1 MMVVGETSNFIIN
14 IQGEIMDILRV
25 KNFGMKIQRL
35 IEGEDLSRDE
45 TYGMFREVLLNRQPE
60 LQQGAFLA
68 ALVAKGETVEEIAG
82 AWAAIDE
89 IDTVHVTPELPDVLF
104 ENSGTG
110 MDTLKTFNVSS
121 AAAVVAAA
129 CGVIMARHGAR
140 AITSRCGTVD
150 VLEAV
155 GIDVECDVEIVRNSI
170 MEAGIGLFN
179 GMSPKV
185 HPGAL
190 GRILSQIRFG
200 STLNIAASLANPCR
214 PTLGLRGVYTEKL
227 LRKAAEIMRLIG
239 YERGMV
245 VYGKDSDSGYGMDEL
260 SVSGETRVFEFT
272 QDSQSEYTFHPE
284 DAGLKQK
291 PFEQIAAMSDPAREA
306 VRFVQV
312 LSGRKNEACVD
323 FTCLNAGAILYTA
336 GKCNSLKKGVEMSRN
351 AIGSNQAI
359 NKLRHWVVCQDSSG
373 GRGIQRFE
381 ALLERSGMS

>member
-1 MMVVGETSNFIIN
+1 MDAVKMM
-14 IQGEIMDILRV
+14 
-25 KNFGMKIQRL
+25 NFGAKIQSL
-35 IEGEDLSRDE
+35 IDGKNLSRNE
-45 TYGMFREVLLNRQPE
+45 TYEMFKEVLLNEQPD

-89 IDTVHVTPELPDVLF
+89 IDTVHVSPDVQGGIF

-110 MDTLKTFNVSS
+110 MDALKTFNVSS

-129 CGVIMARHGAR
+129 GGVTMARHGAR

-150 VLEAV
+150 IMETV
-155 GIDVECDVEIVRNSI
+155 GIDVDCDVSVVEKSI
-170 MEAGIGLFN
+170 KEVQIGLFN

-227 LRKAAEIMRLIG
+227 LPIASEVMQNIG

-245 VYGKDSDSGYGMDEL
+245 VHGKDSRSGYGMDEL
-260 SVSGETRVFEFT
+260 SISGETKIFEFT
-272 QDSQSEYTFHPE
+272 GDDRQEYTIFPE
-284 DAGLKQK
+284 DLGLKRK
-291 PFEQIAAMSDPAREA
+291 PFEEVASMGDPSKEA
-306 VRFVQV
+306 LRFMQV
-312 LSGRKNEACVD
+312 LAGRGHQACID

-336 GKCNSLKKGVEMSRN
+336 GKCDNLKKGVELSREIIEDN
-351 AIGSNQAI
+351 RAVE
-359 NKLRHWVVCQDSSG
+359 KLRQWAAVQDSQASAG
-373 GRGIQRFE
+373 MQRFE
-381 ALLERSGMS
+381 SLLARA

>member
-1 MMVVGETSNFIIN
+1 MDAVK
-14 IQGEIMDILRV
+14 IM
-25 KNFGMKIQRL
+25 NFGAKIQSL
-35 IEGEDLSRDE
+35 IDGKNLSRNE
-45 TYGMFREVLLNRQPE
+45 TYEMFKEVLLNEQPD

-89 IDTVHVTPELPDVLF
+89 IDTVHVNPGIQGGIF

-110 MDTLKTFNVSS
+110 MDALKTFNVSS
-121 AAAVVAAA
+121 AAAIVAAA
-129 CGVIMARHGAR
+129 GGVTMARHGAR

-150 VLEAV
+150 IMETV
-155 GIDVECDVEIVRNSI
+155 GIDVDCDVSVVEKSI
-170 MEAGIGLFN
+170 KEAQIGLFN

-227 LRKAAEIMRLIG
+227 LPIASEVMQNIG

-245 VYGKDSDSGYGMDEL
+245 VHGKDSISGHGMDEL
-260 SVSGETRVFEFT
+260 SISGETKVFEFT
-272 QDSQSEYTFHPE
+272 GNSRQEYTICPE
-284 DAGLKQK
+284 DLGLIRK
-291 PFEQIAAMSDPAREA
+291 PFEEIASMGDPSKEA
-306 VRFVQV
+306 LRFMQV
-312 LSGRKNEACVD
+312 LSGKGHPACID

-336 GKCNSLKKGVEMSRN
+336 GKCDSLKKGVELSREIIEDN
-351 AIGSNQAI
+351 RAVE
-359 NKLRHWVVCQDSSG
+359 KLRQWTAVQDSSSFTG
-373 GRGIQRFE
+373 MQRFE
-381 ALLERSGMS
+381 SLLARA